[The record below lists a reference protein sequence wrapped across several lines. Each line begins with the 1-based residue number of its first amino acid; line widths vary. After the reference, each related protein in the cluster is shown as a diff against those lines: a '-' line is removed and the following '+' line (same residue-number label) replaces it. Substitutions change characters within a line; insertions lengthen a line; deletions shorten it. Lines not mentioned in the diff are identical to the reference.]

1 MQELLTRSQA
11 AEEAEN
17 QPSNASANPTM
28 GEIIAARYSR
38 RDLLRG
44 GLAVTAI
51 SATVA
56 PLALAVADKARADT
70 NTPTFTFKEVAAGSD
85 DRMHVAEGYDADVLI
100 RWGDPVLPGA
110 PPFDPQNQTAAA
122 QAKQFGYNNDYLG
135 YIPLD
140 GSRRGLL
147 VVNHEYTNEELMF
160 PGLGRQD
167 VRDPEKQAVPFPK
180 MTREIAEVEM
190 MAHGGS
196 VLEVARGADGKW
208 SVVPNSRFAR
218 RITAE
223 TEMEIAGPAAGVER
237 MRTSYDPSG
246 RRVRGMLNNCA
257 GGVTPWGTWLTCEEN
272 INAIS
277 GASSRTITRRRA
289 TTGAWASPAT
299 GRTGAPITTASTSG
313 RSRTRRT
320 ASAGWSRSIR
330 PTRRRRRRS
339 APRSGASSTRA
350 RPESSTGTAAT

>member
-1 MQELLTRSQA
+1 MNHSLTRSQA

-17 QPSNASANPTM
+17 EGSNPSANPAM

-38 RDLLRG
+38 RDVLRG
-44 GLAVTAI
+44 GLAVSAI
-51 SATVA
+51 STTVL
-56 PLALAVADKARADT
+56 PLALASAERAGAQT
-70 NTPTFTFKEVAAGSD
+70 NTTPSFRFKEIPAGSD
-85 DRMHVAEGYDADVLI
+85 DKMHVAEGYDADVLI

-110 PPFDPQNQTAAA
+110 PPFDPANQTAEA
-122 QAKQFGYNNDYLG
+122 QARQFGYNNDYLG
-135 YIPLD
+135 YFPLD

-167 VRDPEKQAVPFPK
+167 ARDPKKQTTPFPK
-180 MTREIAEVEM
+180 MTKEIAEVEM

-208 SVVPNSRFAR
+208 AVVPNSRFAR

-237 MRTSYDPSG
+237 MTTGYDPSG

-257 GGVTPWGTWLTCEEN
+257 GGTTPWGTWLTCEEN
-272 INAIS
+272 VNGYFYGRLEEHHPEA
-277 GASSRTITRRRA
+277 RNYRRM
-289 TTGAWASPAT
+289 GIP
-299 GRTGAPITTASTSG
+299 G
-313 RSRTRRT
+313 
-320 ASAGWSRSIR
+320 
-330 PTRRRRRRS
+330 
-339 APRSGASSTRA
+339 
-350 RPESSTGTAAT
+350 